1 MKLDLDLD
9 RLKRAVERFGQ
20 VGILVLGDVMLDR
33 FIWGRVGRISPEAPV
48 PVVEVDNET
57 AMLGGAANVLHNLI
71 ALGARASLC
80 GLIGDD
86 EAGHQVASL
95 LGKLG
100 VPSDGLVVC
109 EDRCTTV
116 KTRVVAH
123 SQQVVRVDRERR
135 RPASLAETARLQ
147 AYLETQLPRV
157 AAVVVSD
164 YAKGVVS
171 AELMASLRGMAG
183 RQGKI
188 VAVDPKVGN
197 MPLYRGVTII
207 TPNHLEALA
216 AARVSPDQRESVYLA
231 GRQLLK
237 DLGSRYVLVTQGE
250 QGMTLFSGE
259 GEVHIPTAAKRV
271 FDVTGAGDTVIS
283 TLTLALATGLK
294 PQEAAYLANLA
305 AGVVVGEV
313 GTSAVTGGR
322 LLKVLEEQ
330 ACPGGGP
337 DRDSL

>member
-1 MKLDLDLD
+1 
-9 RLKRAVERFGQ
+9 
-20 VGILVLGDVMLDR
+20 
-33 FIWGRVGRISPEAPV
+33 
-48 PVVEVDNET
+48 
-57 AMLGGAANVLHNLI
+57 
-71 ALGARASLC
+71 
-80 GLIGDD
+80 
-86 EAGHQVASL
+86 
-95 LGKLG
+95 
-100 VPSDGLVVC
+100 
-109 EDRCTTV
+109 
-116 KTRVVAH
+116 
-123 SQQVVRVDRERR
+123 
-135 RPASLAETARLQ
+135 
-147 AYLETQLPRV
+147 
-157 AAVVVSD
+157 
-164 YAKGVVS
+164 
-171 AELMASLRGMAG
+171 MASLRGMAG

-337 DRDSL
+337 DRDSLSPWAGEGGLPPARTRTRAPAGRPGRNGNQFAGGTPRFGAARRTVAVNRWPSIS